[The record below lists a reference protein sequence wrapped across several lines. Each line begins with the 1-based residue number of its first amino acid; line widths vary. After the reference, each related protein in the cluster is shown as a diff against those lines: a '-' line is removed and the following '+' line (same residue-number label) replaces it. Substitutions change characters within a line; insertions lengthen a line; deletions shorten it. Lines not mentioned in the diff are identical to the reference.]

1 MTSKNRSWPLWGAGL
16 ALAASVAGAVLYFDL
31 GRMAEATPAAAAP
44 AAPPAIPVTVAAIAP
59 SSVTTWQEF
68 SGRLEAVDR
77 VQIRPRVAG
86 TIQQVHFREGGLVA
100 AGDRLI
106 TIDPAPYA
114 AAVAQ
119 AEGLAASARARL
131 ELATTELDRGNA
143 LLSRKTIS
151 ESEVAQRKG
160 AQREALAALQ
170 SAEAALKLAQLDL
183 DYTEIKAPIAGRVGR
198 LEVTPGNLVGSGDA
212 AQPLTTLVSVDPIY
226 ASFDAGE
233 ELVATVL
240 AELPVKDDGVRA
252 LENVPVE
259 IATLADGGAVRG
271 KLQLVDNEVNAAS
284 GTIRLRAV
292 FDNPDGLLIPGQF
305 VRVRL
310 GQPKPQ
316 EHLLVSE
323 RAIGSDQDKKF
334 VFVVDDANTVV
345 YRQVD
350 LGGAVDGKRIVE
362 NGLAAGDRVVVN
374 GLQRI
379 RPGAVVDPQ
388 VEAEVAHN

>member
-1 MTSKNRSWPLWGAGL
+1 MTSNKRSWALWGTGLVFAAALAGAGL
-16 ALAASVAGAVLYFDL
+16 YFEPGQRAQAAGAD
-31 GRMAEATPAAAAP
+31 AAP
-44 AAPPAIPVTVAAIAP
+44 APAPAIPVTVADVKP

-86 TIQQVHFREGGLVA
+86 TIQEVHFREGGLVN
-100 AGDRLI
+100 AGDRLV

-119 AEGLAASARARL
+119 AEGIVASARARL
-131 ELATTELDRGNA
+131 ELATKELERGNA

-151 ESEVAQRKG
+151 ESEVAQRQSARSE
-160 AQREALAALQ
+160 AQASLQ
-170 SAEAALKLAQLDL
+170 SAEAALKIAQLNL

-198 LEVTPGNLVGSGDA
+198 LEVTAGNLVSAGDA
-212 AQPLTTLVSVDPIY
+212 SQRLTTLVSVDPIY

-233 ELVATVL
+233 ELVTSIL
-240 AELPVKDDGVRA
+240 SDLPVKDGLRA
-252 LENVPVE
+252 LDEVPVE
-259 IATLADGGAVRG
+259 ITTLADGSAVRG
-271 KLQLVDNEVNAAS
+271 KLQLVDNEVSATS

-292 FDNPDGLLIPGQF
+292 FDNPDGRLIPGQF

-323 RAIGSDQDKKF
+323 QAIGSDQDKKF
-334 VFVVDDANTVV
+334 VLIVDDANTVA
-345 YRQVD
+345 YRQVA
-350 LGGAVDGKRIVE
+350 LGAAIDGQRIVE
-362 NGLAAGDRVVVN
+362 SGLAAGDRVVVN

-379 RPGAVVDPQ
+379 RPGALVDPQ
-388 VEAEVAHN
+388 TSAEVAHN

>member
-1 MTSKNRSWPLWGAGL
+1 
-16 ALAASVAGAVLYFDL
+16 
-31 GRMAEATPAAAAP
+31 
-44 AAPPAIPVTVAAIAP
+44 
-59 SSVTTWQEF
+59 
-68 SGRLEAVDR
+68 
-77 VQIRPRVAG
+77 
-86 TIQQVHFREGGLVA
+86 
-100 AGDRLI
+100 
-106 TIDPAPYA
+106 
-114 AAVAQ
+114 
-119 AEGLAASARARL
+119 
-131 ELATTELDRGNA
+131 
-143 LLSRKTIS
+143 
-151 ESEVAQRKG
+151 VAQRKG

-259 IATLADGGAVRG
+259 IATLADGAAVRG

-292 FDNPDGLLIPGQF
+292 FDNSDGLLIPGQF

-350 LGGAVDGKRIVE
+350 LKSPTTSNQPGWRRGAPATEFVSAVSPVVRDHRSR
-362 NGLAAGDRVVVN
+362 AGSVRALFCPGERV
-374 GLQRI
+374 LR
-379 RPGAVVDPQ
+379 
-388 VEAEVAHN
+388 

>member
-1 MTSKNRSWPLWGAGL
+1 M
-16 ALAASVAGAVLYFDL
+16 
-31 GRMAEATPAAAAP
+31 
-44 AAPPAIPVTVAAIAP
+44 
-59 SSVTTWQEF
+59 
-68 SGRLEAVDR
+68 
-77 VQIRPRVAG
+77 
-86 TIQQVHFREGGLVA
+86 
-100 AGDRLI
+100 
-106 TIDPAPYA
+106 
-114 AAVAQ
+114 
-119 AEGLAASARARL
+119 
-131 ELATTELDRGNA
+131 
-143 LLSRKTIS
+143 
-151 ESEVAQRKG
+151 
-160 AQREALAALQ
+160 
-170 SAEAALKLAQLDL
+170 
-183 DYTEIKAPIAGRVGR
+183 
-198 LEVTPGNLVGSGDA
+198 
-212 AQPLTTLVSVDPIY
+212 
-226 ASFDAGE
+226 
-233 ELVATVL
+233 
-240 AELPVKDDGVRA
+240 RA

-259 IATLADGGAVRG
+259 IATLADGAAVRG

>member
-1 MTSKNRSWPLWGAGL
+1 MTSKNRGWALWGTGL
-16 ALAASVAGAVLYFDL
+16 IFAAAVAGSGLYFEL
-31 GRMAEATPAAAAP
+31 GQRAEATPAEAAP
-44 AAPPAIPVTVAAIAP
+44 TPAIPVTVADVKP

-86 TIQQVHFREGGLVA
+86 TIQSVHFREGGLVA

-119 AEGLAASARARL
+119 SEGLVASAQARL
-131 ELATTELDRGNA
+131 ELASTELERGKV
-143 LLSRKTIS
+143 LLARKTIS
-151 ESEVAQRKG
+151 ESELAQRQS
-160 AQREALAALQ
+160 AQREAQASLQ
-170 SAEAALKLAQLDL
+170 SAEAALRIAQLNL
-183 DYTEIKAPIAGRVGR
+183 DYTEIKAPIAGRVGK
-198 LEVTPGNLVGSGDA
+198 LEVTAGNLVGAGDA

-233 ELVATVL
+233 ELVAGIL
-240 AELPVKDDGVRA
+240 AKLPVKDGVRA
-252 LENVPVE
+252 LDQVPVE
-259 IATLADGGAVRG
+259 ITTLAKEAPVRG
-271 KLQLVDNEVNAAS
+271 KLQLVDNEVSATS

-292 FDNPDGLLIPGQF
+292 FDNPEGRLIPGQF

-310 GQPKPQ
+310 GEPRPQ

-323 RAIGSDQDKKF
+323 RAVGSDQDKKF
-334 VFVVDDANTVV
+334 VLVVDEANMVA
-345 YRQVD
+345 YRQVE
-350 LGGAVDGKRIVE
+350 LGAAVDGKRIVE
-362 NGLAAGDRVVVN
+362 SGLAAGDRVVVN

-388 VEAEVAHN
+388 AEAEVAHN